1 MSRVVSFGPFHTINV
16 IALLV
21 LSPFVL
27 APCAALVGAR
37 WPRHVR
43 WLAVWPAVA
52 AILFEHLLRRHVA
65 IDGPIV
71 VSLPWA
77 SSLGLTLQFHLDGL
91 GLVFALMITIIGAL
105 VVLYASSYLKDHPYL
120 GRFMATLFLFM
131 GAMLGVV
138 LADNL
143 FALFVFWELTGFAS
157 YLLIGFE
164 HDKSQAR
171 VAAQQA
177 LIVTGA
183 GGLALLAGAVI
194 LSQITGA
201 TALSD
206 ILAGG
211 LPVRG
216 NVLYPACAALFML
229 AAFTKSAQFPL
240 HFWLPNAMAAPTP
253 VSAYLHSA
261 TMVKAGVYLLARMT
275 PVLGGTTFWTTTLI
289 VVGGVT
295 MVGASWRAVQET
307 DLKRVLAYSTVGALG
322 SLVLM
327 IGIGTPAAI
336 VAAIVYM
343 IAHACYKGTLFMVAG
358 AIDHETGTRDVRVLS
373 GLRYAMPKT
382 ALASALASASMMGLP
397 LFFGFFGKE
406 LFYEAE
412 WSYDRLAGL
421 LLGVTVAANA
431 LTGTAGLVAGVSPF
445 AGRRTEPLAGAHEPP
460 WGLWLGPAVLSV
472 AGVVFCL
479 VPSLVNGPIA
489 LASAAVTRAYVPV
502 HLALWHGFTP
512 VLLLSLVTLAL
523 AGLLYTQRV
532 FLQRGSLPGPLGTE
546 RLYCWLIGGLDR
558 VSTVMSPILQYGS
571 LRFYVL
577 VQIVVT
583 GLLVGLALTVGGG
596 GWTFARVTDVRPHE
610 VLIAA
615 LICVGAVTAA
625 RATSSMRAVI
635 ALGAVG
641 YGVATLFVMFG
652 APDLAMTQFSVE
664 TLTVVIFVL
673 VFRTFGSFAHLSSRL
688 VRTRDAIVAGTVGA
702 LVSTLVLLV
711 GTSGQVSRLSDYFV
725 EAGPVLAH
733 GRNIV
738 NVILVDFRAFDT
750 MGEIT
755 VLAVAAVG
763 VHALLRIGAD
773 ERRRS

>member
-1 MSRVVSFGPFHTINV
+1 MIV
-16 IALLV
+16 LLV

-27 APCAALVGAR
+27 APIAALVGAR

-43 WLAVWPAVA
+43 WLAVWPAIA

-65 IDGPIV
+65 VDGPIV

-105 VVLYASSYLKDHPYL
+105 IVLYASAYLEKHRDL

-164 HDKSQAR
+164 HDKASAR
-171 VAAQQA
+171 AAAQQA

-183 GGLALLAGAVI
+183 GGLALLAAAVI
-194 LSQITGA
+194 LGQMTGA
-201 TALSD
+201 TALSE
-206 ILAGG
+206 ILGAGFAA
-211 LPVRG
+211 RG
-216 NVLYPACAALFML
+216 HALYPACAALIML

-261 TMVKAGVYLLARMT
+261 TMVKAGVYLLARMS
-275 PVLGGTTFWTTTLI
+275 PILGGTEFWTTTL
-289 VVGGVT
+289 VAVGAIT

-327 IGIGTPAAI
+327 IGIDTPAAF

-343 IAHACYKGTLFMVAG
+343 IAHACYKGALFMVAG
-358 AIDHETGTRDVRVLS
+358 AIDHETGTRDVRALS
-373 GLRYAMPKT
+373 GLRHGMPKT
-382 ALASALASASMMGLP
+382 AVASGLAAASMMGLP

-412 WSYDRLAGL
+412 WGHDRMPSL
-421 LLGVTVAANA
+421 LLGVTVVANA
-431 LTGTAGLVAGVSPF
+431 LTGMAGLVAGVSPF
-445 AGRRTEPLAGAHEPP
+445 VGRRAEPFAGVHEPA
-460 WGLWLGPAVLSV
+460 WGFWLGPALLSS

-479 VPSLVNGPIA
+479 VPSIVAGPIA
-489 LASAAVTRAYVPV
+489 LASASLTRVFVPV
-502 HLALWHGFTP
+502 HLALWHGITP
-512 VLLLSLVTLAL
+512 VLLLSVLTLVL
-523 AGLLYTQRV
+523 AGLLYTQRG
-532 FLQRGSLPGPLGTE
+532 FLQRGSLPGSL
-546 RLYCWLIGGLDR
+546 RSDQRYLWLIGLFDR
-558 VSTVMSPILQYGS
+558 ISAAISPILQFGS

-583 GLLVGLALTVGGG
+583 GLLVGFALVVGGG
-596 GWTFARVTDVRPHE
+596 GWTYARVTNVLPHE
-610 VLIAA
+610 ALIAI
-615 LICVGAVTAA
+615 LICVAAVMAA
-625 RATSSMRAVI
+625 RATSSMRAVLS
-635 ALGAVG
+635 LGAVG
-641 YGVATLFVMFG
+641 YGVATMFVMFG

-688 VRTRDAIVAGTVGA
+688 VRTRDAIIAASVGA

-711 GTSGQVSRLSDYFV
+711 GTGGQVSRLSDYFV
-725 EAGPVLAH
+725 EAGPLLAH

-755 VLAVAAVG
+755 VLAIAAVG